1 MTFFGTSVLSFG
13 LGTPTELKHSE
24 KSFRT
29 FKNVVNMKVF
39 LALILAF
46 VIFDNINGAAIG
58 KKADLE
64 VEELDRSK
72 YCIINF
78 KTF

>member
-1 MTFFGTSVLSFG
+1 
-13 LGTPTELKHSE
+13 
-24 KSFRT
+24 
-29 FKNVVNMKVF
+29 MKVF

-72 YCIINF
+72 YCLLNLF
-78 KTF
+78 L